1 MFGNTPR
8 TNPRY
13 SVPNP
18 LSRIACPDPRIP
30 RVAHTLVCM
39 YAPIVDAEPSI
50 PQGFWGGPGVADMKG
65 DVGATRGPAEDV
77 LKSK

>member
-1 MFGNTPR
+1 
-8 TNPRY
+8 
-13 SVPNP
+13 
-18 LSRIACPDPRIP
+18 
-30 RVAHTLVCM
+30 M